1 MVETKIK
8 TEDLPTVYDPKAT
21 EDKMYKFWEEGKY
34 FQADAHS
41 NKPPFTIVIP
51 PPNVTGVLH
60 MGHALDETLQDI
72 LVRYHRMSGYEA
84 LWIPGT
90 DHAGL
95 ATQNVVE
102 KQLAKEGLTRH
113 DLGREKFL
121 EKTWEWTNAH
131 KSTILDQMKRL
142 GASFDRSRE
151 RFTFDEGCSEA
162 VKEVFVTLYNK
173 GLI

>member
-1 MVETKIK
+1 MPAIKI
-8 TEDLPTVYDPKAT
+8 EDLPTVYNAKET
-21 EDKMYKFWEEGKY
+21 EENIYKFWEENEFFK
-34 FQADAHS
+34 ANAKS
-41 NKPPFTIVIP
+41 PKKPYSIVIP

-60 MGHALDETLQDI
+60 MRKALDKTLQDI

-102 KQLAKEGLTRH
+102 KQLKKEGLTRH

-121 EKTWEWTNAH
+121 ERVWQWTNEH
-131 KSTILDQMKRL
+131 KGTILDQMKRL

-173 GLI
+173 G